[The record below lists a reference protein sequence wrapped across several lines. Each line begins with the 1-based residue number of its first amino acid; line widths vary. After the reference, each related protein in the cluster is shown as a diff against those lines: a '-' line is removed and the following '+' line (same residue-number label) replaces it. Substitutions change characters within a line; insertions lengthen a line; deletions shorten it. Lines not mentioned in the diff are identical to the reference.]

1 MVKKGVISDIKVN
14 KVKVIYE
21 DINIMT
27 PWIDV
32 AAHVTN
38 LYHGTKVVVALYEN
52 DNYRSGIVMGV
63 II

>member
-1 MVKKGVISDIKVN
+1 MIKNGVISEIKAN
-14 KVKVIYE
+14 KVKVFYE
-21 DINIMT
+21 DISIMT

-38 LYHGTKVVVALYEN
+38 LFYGTKVVVALYEN
-52 DNYRSGIVMGV
+52 DNYRSGIVIGV